1 MVAGMGN
8 GAGRRSEKDTCTPGT
23 DRQWLEAIAM
33 RSEPERPSAMGRLPR
48 RVTDRVEDAVAWV
61 LMVAALLLVVVAG
74 VTGLGVYGAE
84 SARAELESGTR
95 SPVRAVLLEDAQLM
109 TGDLGERLPVRVP
122 ARWTDRN
129 GLERS
134 GLVDV
139 AYPKSA
145 GTAVE
150 VWVDAEGE
158 VVSRPV
164 RPLNAVVGGITSG
177 FGVLCAGGTLLV
189 ATWFGAR
196 GLTARRNSR
205 HWERTWEQV
214 EPQWRRDLR

>member
-1 MVAGMGN
+1 
-8 GAGRRSEKDTCTPGT
+8 
-23 DRQWLEAIAM
+23 M

-109 TGDLGERLPVRVP
+109 TGDLGECLPVRVP

-214 EPQWRRDLR
+214 EPQWHRDLR

>member
-1 MVAGMGN
+1 
-8 GAGRRSEKDTCTPGT
+8 
-23 DRQWLEAIAM
+23 M

>member
-33 RSEPERPSAMGRLPR
+33 RSERERPSAMGRLPR

-214 EPQWRRDLR
+214 EPQWHRDLR